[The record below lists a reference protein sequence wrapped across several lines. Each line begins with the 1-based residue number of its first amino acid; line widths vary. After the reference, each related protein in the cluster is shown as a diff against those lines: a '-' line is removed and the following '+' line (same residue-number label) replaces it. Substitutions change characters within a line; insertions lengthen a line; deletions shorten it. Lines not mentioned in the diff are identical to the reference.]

1 MFSFN
6 KRKIGQT
13 RFSRMRAVIAFWLG
27 ISLFILASNL
37 KNTQF
42 ASVSAQSLRPN
53 DVAAQVYQLIP
64 ELPLENQYL
73 SQETQEIATNNT
85 LISRFIRYHQ
95 YVKSRPV
102 KFRLDWKFT
111 IADYLEA
118 NEPISYERYPGSKTL
133 TTHPL
138 KSDRTAIYNLS
149 RSQRNQL
156 IDTLV
161 SIYNPDTSS
170 SPNTTTEPTK
180 PSPNNSNTA
189 PRLPKPGDADLL
201 RLKSTNS

>member
-1 MFSFN
+1 MLGVN
-6 KRKIGQT
+6 YQRIIQLN
-13 RFSRMRAVIAFWLG
+13 RASLMKTVITFFLG
-27 ISLFILASNL
+27 IMLFTVVSNL
-37 KNTQF
+37 KNIQL
-42 ASVSAQSLRPN
+42 SPVVAQSLRPN
-53 DVAAQVYQLIP
+53 DVAARVYQLIP

-111 IADYLEA
+111 MADYLEA
-118 NEPISYERYPGSKTL
+118 NELISYDRYPGSKTL

-138 KSDRTAIYNLS
+138 ESDRAAIYNLS

-170 SPNTTTEPTK
+170 TSNTITEPTK
-180 PSPNNSNTA
+180 PSPNNSINA
-189 PRLPKPGDADLL
+189 PRLPQPGDADLL
-201 RLKSTNS
+201 R

>member
-1 MFSFN
+1 MLLDN
-6 KRKIGQT
+6 YRKISQMSGL
-13 RFSRMRAVIAFWLG
+13 SRIKTLITFFVG
-27 ISLFILASNL
+27 IILFVAASNI
-37 KNTQF
+37 KNVQLS
-42 ASVSAQSLRPN
+42 SVSAQSLRPN

-64 ELPLENQYL
+64 ELSLENQYL
-73 SQETQEIATNNT
+73 SQETQERAENNT
-85 LISRFIRYHQ
+85 LISRLIRYHQ

-138 KSDRTAIYNLS
+138 EGDRAVIYNLS

-161 SIYNPDTSS
+161 KIYNPTTASTAN
-170 SPNTTTEPTK
+170 PTTE
-180 PSPNNSNTA
+180 SPNNSNNA
-189 PRLPKPGDADLL
+189 PQLPQPGDADLL
-201 RLKSTNS
+201 R

>member
-1 MFSFN
+1 MLGVN
-6 KRKIGQT
+6 YHKINCLG
-13 RFSRMRAVIAFWLG
+13 RISRIKTVIIFCFGIILFTLG
-27 ISLFILASNL
+27 SNL
-37 KNTQF
+37 KNLYL
-42 ASVSAQSLRPN
+42 SPVSAQSLRPN

-64 ELPLENQYL
+64 ELPLENKYL
-73 SQETQEIATNNT
+73 SLETKEVATDNT
-85 LISRFIRYHQ
+85 LVSRLIRYHQ

-118 NEPISYERYPGSKTL
+118 NELISYDRYPGSKTL

-138 KSDRTAIYNLS
+138 ESDRAVIYNLS

-161 SIYNPDTSS
+161 SIYNPETSS
-170 SPNTTTEPTK
+170 TTNSATEPTQA
-180 PSPNNSNTA
+180 SPNNSNNR

-201 RLKSTNS
+201 R

>member
-1 MFSFN
+1 MLGV
-6 KRKIGQT
+6 KYRKIDRT
-13 RFSRMRAVIAFWLG
+13 RASVIKTIISFCFG
-27 ISLFILASNL
+27 IMLFIVASNF
-37 KNTQF
+37 KNIQL
-42 ASVSAQSLRPN
+42 SPVVAQSLRPN

-73 SQETQEIATNNT
+73 SQETQEVATNNT
-85 LISRFIRYHQ
+85 LVSRFIRYHQ

-118 NEPISYERYPGSKTL
+118 NELIAYDRYPGSKTL
-133 TTHPL
+133 TIHPL
-138 KSDRTAIYNLS
+138 EKDRAAIYNLS

-161 SIYNPDTSS
+161 SIYNSS
-170 SPNTTTEPTK
+170 STSTPGSTTETTQ
-180 PSPNNSNTA
+180 PSPSNSDNA
-189 PRLPKPGDADLL
+189 PRLPQPGDADLL
-201 RLKSTNS
+201 R

>member
-1 MFSFN
+1 MLGVKYREIPQLGKVSLV
-6 KRKIGQT
+6 KIT
-13 RFSRMRAVIAFWLG
+13 IIFFLG
-27 ISLFILASNL
+27 IILFIVAGNVNNL
-37 KNTQF
+37 PSS
-42 ASVSAQSLRPN
+42 SVSAQSLRPN
-53 DVAAQVYQLIP
+53 SVAEQVYQLIP

-73 SQETQEIATNNT
+73 SQETQETATNNT

-102 KFRLDWKFT
+102 KFRLDWKLT

-118 NEPISYERYPGSKTL
+118 NELISYDRYPGNKTL

-138 KSDRTAIYNLS
+138 EGDRAVIYNLS

-161 SIYNPDTSS
+161 SIYNPGQPASS
-170 SPNTTTEPTK
+170 NRTTEPAN
-180 PSPNNSNTA
+180 SSNNNSNNT
-189 PRLPKPGDADLL
+189 PRLPQPGDADLL
-201 RLKSTNS
+201 R

>member
-1 MFSFN
+1 MLGAKYREIPPLGKVSLV
-6 KRKIGQT
+6 KIT
-13 RFSRMRAVIAFWLG
+13 IIFFLG
-27 ISLFILASNL
+27 IILFIIAGNINSISSS
-37 KNTQF
+37 
-42 ASVSAQSLRPN
+42 SVSAQSLRPN
-53 DVAAQVYQLIP
+53 SVAEEVYQLLP

-73 SQETQEIATNNT
+73 SQETQETASKNT

-102 KFRLDWKFT
+102 KFRLDWKLT

-118 NEPISYERYPGSKTL
+118 NELISYDRYPGNKTL

-138 KSDRTAIYNLS
+138 EGDRAVIYNLS

-161 SIYNPDTSS
+161 SIYNPSTAA
-170 SPNTTTEPTK
+170 SPNTITEPTNS
-180 PSPNNSNTA
+180 SPKKA
-189 PRLPKPGDADLL
+189 PRLPQPGDADLL
-201 RLKSTNS
+201 R